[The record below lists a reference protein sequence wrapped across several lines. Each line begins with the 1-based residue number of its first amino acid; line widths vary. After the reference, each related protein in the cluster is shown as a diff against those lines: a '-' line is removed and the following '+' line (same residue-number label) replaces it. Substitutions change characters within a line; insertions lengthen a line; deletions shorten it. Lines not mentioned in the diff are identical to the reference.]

1 MGWWDH
7 LQTAQGT
14 VIGGA
19 FVLAAA
25 SVAFGTGFLQR
36 WRQQRVYHYE
46 EVKRAY
52 EDALALAIAG
62 VPYTRCRCRNALR

>member
-14 VIGGA
+14 VLGGA

-25 SVAFGTGFLQR
+25 FVAWTLS
-36 WRQQRVYHYE
+36 HYN
-46 EVKRAY
+46 VVVADG
-52 EDALALAIAG
+52 DA
-62 VPYTRCRCRNALR
+62 R